1 MDIVTIYSAVAGG
14 VLVTLTLIRIIC
26 SLKSRI
32 NTISMLISKHLTYPC
47 LIKRHRLFG
56 PWTRAN
62 VLLYIVYGVVT
73 IFFIAFRVPSAS
85 EAARRAG
92 TLSLV
97 NMGVTFI
104 ATHLSFL
111 ADGLGI
117 SLKICRRLHRATGWT
132 AGVLLTSHII
142 LHTPIQRA
150 ELSFRNH
157 NNLFGFIGAASLI
170 FLLLFSL
177 PFFRRLAYEIFLR
190 THQSLAAAS
199 VYATW
204 RHLPSN
210 SIFPRIYI
218 YVPLGIL
225 SLTTI
230 LQFLIF
236 LYRNRVLSSQLSP
249 RALVTCEKDDPSHKD
264 AQVEGKPIKIHVT
277 LPRPLEVKAGQY
289 VNLWMPSVGLASWMQ
304 THPFMVTSW
313 PPGKQDVLELFAQT
327 RRGLTAK
334 LQARAAVDGSASFS
348 VFVSGPHGLSEPVSQ
363 YETVL
368 AIVSGFGIASVL
380 SYLKQLLHGYNT
392 STSSIRRVHLV
403 WQVETLDIAIAAQP
417 LLNSL
422 LVDDVLDNGYILEM
436 SFYMESSTKV
446 EDEKPFGKHKRAM
459 LYHNQ
464 PNYGEI
470 ISSEVS
476 GDYIPRLP
484 NIHEERGRLL
494 VMGKVPWCPRSVK
507 HAKSPSVSV

>member
-1 MDIVTIYSAVAGG
+1 MDTVTIYSVVAGG
-14 VLVTLTLIRIIC
+14 ILVTLTLIRVIC

-32 NTISMLISKHLTYPC
+32 NIISMLILKHLAYPC
-47 LIKRHRLFG
+47 LIKCHRLFG

-73 IFFIAFRVPSAS
+73 IFSIAFRVPSAS

-111 ADGLGI
+111 ADGLG
-117 SLKICRRLHRATGWT
+117 CRVVDIPFIVFPP
-132 AGVLLTSHII
+132 VLSPTC
-142 LHTPIQRA
+142 
-150 ELSFRNH
+150 
-157 NNLFGFIGAASLI
+157 
-170 FLLLFSL
+170 
-177 PFFRRLAYEIFLR
+177 
-190 THQSLAAAS
+190 
-199 VYATW
+199 
-204 RHLPSN
+204 
-210 SIFPRIYI
+210 
-218 YVPLGIL
+218 
-225 SLTTI
+225 
-230 LQFLIF
+230 FLIF
-236 LYRNRVLSSQLSP
+236 LYRNRVLSSQPSP
-249 RALVTCEKDDPSHKD
+249 RALVTCEKDDPSDKD

-289 VNLWMPSVGLASWMQ
+289 VNLWMPSVGLGLASWMQ

-313 PPGKQDVLELFAQT
+313 SPGKQDVLELFVQT

-368 AIVSGFGIASVL
+368 AIVSGFGIAGVL

-494 VMGKVPWCPRSVK
+494 VMASDELRDHLQEIVRSYLHEKVGMCEVEFQPG
-507 HAKSPSVSV
+507 